1 MFIDLFAIKSVC
13 AQSAI
18 RHLYII
24 YVYKLK
30 RRDINIVKKFQNKRF
45 ITKGVA
51 ENIEPILQ
59 LFMWQCI
66 EEMPL
71 SKDYLQV
78 FDLVIESGKAKVKHS
93 QEEPDYEKEYLLN
106 VDTLFYVGKIFV
118 IDDGTHSTMLLAN
131 EY

>member
-1 MFIDLFAIKSVC
+1 MLKSVC
-13 AQSAI
+13 TQSAI
-18 RHLYII
+18 CHLYII
-24 YVYKLK
+24 YMYKPR

-51 ENIEPILQ
+51 EKIEPILQ

-78 FDLVIESGKAKVKHS
+78 FYLVIESGKAKVKHS

-118 IDDGTHSTMLLAN
+118 IDDGTHSTMLLAE

>member
-1 MFIDLFAIKSVC
+1 M
-13 AQSAI
+13 
-18 RHLYII
+18 
-24 YVYKLK
+24 
-30 RRDINIVKKFQNKRF
+30 KKFQNKRF

-118 IDDGTHSTMLLAN
+118 IDDGTHSTMLLAE